1 VTLLFSLVAFG
12 LSAGLVRIFL
22 GVSRKRFLDQPGAR
36 SSHSIPTPTGGGFPA
51 VLAFLLVSSLAVAV
65 HAMPEGARFRASL
78 LCGAALSLL
87 GLLDDALDLPAAIRF
102 LVHALVAAVVVHWLG
117 HPAPHGVP
125 TLAAGALAV
134 VMVAGLI
141 NAFNFMDGVDGLVG
155 GTGIIIISVL
165 SVLSRD
171 SSWFLLAASYAGFLV
186 FNWPPARIFMGDA
199 GSTVLGGLVGV
210 ALLSGRAELEPRH
223 VLVLAPLVGDSA
235 YTIVRRLLRRE
246 NILRAHHSHLYQRL
260 FRAGHPHG
268 AISAC
273 YALATLAIALLVT
286 FGGKGGAVIAAVS
299 CIAATV
305 ALERYLS
312 RRGVPFTRPTSDKS
326 SA

>member
-1 VTLLFSLVAFG
+1 VIVLLSLVAFA
-12 LSAGLVRIFL
+12 LSAALVRSFL

-65 HAMPEGARFRASL
+65 HAVPGGARFRASL

-87 GLLDDALDLPAAIRF
+87 GLLDDALDLPAAVRF
-102 LVHALVAAVVVHWLG
+102 LVHGLVAGVVVHWLG
-117 HPAPHGVP
+117 HPTPQGVP
-125 TLAAGALAV
+125 TLLAGALAV
-134 VMVAGLI
+134 VVVAGLI
-141 NAFNFMDGVDGLVG
+141 NAFNFMDGIDGLVG
-155 GTGIIIISVL
+155 GTGIVIVSVL
-165 SVLSRD
+165 GVLSRD
-171 SSWFLLAASYAGFLV
+171 AFWFLLAASYAGFLA

-223 VLVLAPLVGDSA
+223 LLILAPLVGDSA
-235 YTIVRRLLRRE
+235 YTIARRLLRRE

-273 YALATLAIALLVT
+273 YAFATLASALLVT
-286 FGGKGGAVIAAVS
+286 LGGKSGAVIGAVGCVAA
-299 CIAATV
+299 IV
-305 ALERYLS
+305 ALERYLL
-312 RRGVPFTRPTSDKS
+312 RRGVPFTRPTPDKS